1 MVERYP
7 VGTRVVLVED
17 HRWNSTFGRNGQIGT
32 TVGPFN
38 AARECVIEDGGYTI
52 LFDNTDH
59 ECWVNASA
67 VAELNNGYSDAD
79 LAMALDLANLLDEQV
94 FAFGSYID
102 QWRVA
107 AWLREQALNEIKARV
122 R

>member
-59 ECWVNASA
+59 ECWVNASS
-67 VAELNNGYSDAD
+67 LDLLDKGYSDAD
-79 LAMALDLANLLDEQV
+79 LVMALELASLLDNEWHEGACV
-94 FAFGSYID
+94 D
-102 QWRVA
+102 QWHVA
-107 AWLREQALNEIKARV
+107 TWLREQVFLELKARV